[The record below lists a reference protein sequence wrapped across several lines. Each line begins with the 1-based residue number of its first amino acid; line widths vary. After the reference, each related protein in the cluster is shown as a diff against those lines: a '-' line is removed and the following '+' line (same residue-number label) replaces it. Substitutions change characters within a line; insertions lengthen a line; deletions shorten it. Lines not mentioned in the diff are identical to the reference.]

1 MALQRG
7 RVPAGAAALLAVCLA
22 LPSAL
27 APTWTLTTLD
37 SSRGVLLFDQ
47 EFWSWG
53 RSRVTGA
60 GGAVV
65 QDLSNPVGLA
75 VLVTL
80 LVGALV
86 GVTLW
91 VLVRAPWATA
101 VASVAWAALLGHL
114 VSAVAERAG
123 RPVRDDVHGLAATGA
138 STTAGVLESL
148 AALAAVVAVVLLVL
162 ALVGVRMPSAWV
174 ARVRALATPQD
185 DDRPVTPGQSVES
198 GAALAPPTA
207 SWLPAPERSAPE
219 PSPGV
224 AAARQVESRVGL
236 AASQHSAPEP
246 SPGAAADRPVDS
258 RVGLPLRVAVAVLGG
273 VGVLLAAATAVW
285 PTTVLAMRVPEVG
298 DFTKGYEQRVWAWGR
313 QVVYSSDGVVLDA
326 FGGPDPVS
334 RLVLLV
340 VVLVLAAAGLLGWLL
355 MADRRG
361 QVAGAAGLA
370 LALATVT
377 GSVVARVSFDDRS
390 IGLAPGLVEVT
401 TVAGWL
407 EVVSVG
413 LLGLALVVLVA
424 PVLLPGPAYALGA
437 RVSTVAARWAG
448 RRGSLPEGAPPSRGT
463 RGRSSTGDVATL
475 REAAPPGSTHT
486 PSVGFSDD
494 EPRGGRPG

>member
-7 RVPAGAAALLAVCLA
+7 RVPAGAAALLAVGLA

-37 SSRGVLLFDQ
+37 SSRGVLLFEQ

-60 GGAVV
+60 GDAVV
-65 QDLSNPVGLA
+65 QDLGNPAGLA
-75 VLVTL
+75 VLVAL

-86 GVTLW
+86 GVGLW
-91 VLVRAPWATA
+91 VLVRAPWVTA

-148 AALAAVVAVVLLVL
+148 AALAAVVAVALLVL
-162 ALVGVRMPSAWV
+162 ALAGVRMPSAWV
-174 ARVRALATPQD
+174 ARVLALATPRAD
-185 DDRPVTPGQSVES
+185 EDRPVTPVRSGEG
-198 GAALAPPTA
+198 GAALASPTV
-207 SWLPAPERSAPE
+207 SWLPAPEPSAPE
-219 PSPGV
+219 PSPGQ
-224 AAARQVESRVGL
+224 AAVRR
-236 AASQHSAPEP
+236 
-246 SPGAAADRPVDS
+246 VDS
-258 RVGLPLRVAVAVLGG
+258 GVGLPGRVAVAVLGG
-273 VGVLLAAATAVW
+273 VGVVLAGTTAVW

-340 VVLVLAAAGLLGWLL
+340 VVLLLAAAGLLGWLV

-361 QVAGAAGLA
+361 QVAAAAGLA

-390 IGLAPGLVEVT
+390 IGLEPGLVEVT
-401 TVAGWL
+401 TAAGWL
-407 EVVSVG
+407 EVVSVA
-413 LLGLALVVLVA
+413 LLGLALVVLVV
-424 PVLLPGPAYALGA
+424 PVLLPGPVSAVSA
-437 RVSTVAARWAG
+437 RVSAVAERRAA
-448 RRGSLPEGAPPSRGT
+448 RRGSLPGEEPAPRGARD
-463 RGRSSTGDVATL
+463 RSSTGHVATL

-494 EPRGGRPG
+494 EPRGGRQG